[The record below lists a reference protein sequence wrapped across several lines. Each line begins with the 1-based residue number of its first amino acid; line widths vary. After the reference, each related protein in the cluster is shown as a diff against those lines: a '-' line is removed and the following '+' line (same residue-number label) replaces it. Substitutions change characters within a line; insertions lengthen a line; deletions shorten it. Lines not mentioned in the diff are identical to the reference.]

1 MLEFK
6 LDLELKKKY
15 YKFLSIFNLYIHFKL
30 SNLKYKINKNNI
42 MINNIIKI
50 RMKKKKHSQFI
61 KSKKLKI
68 NFFHH

>member
-30 SNLKYKINKNNI
+30 LNLKYKINKNNI

-50 RMKKKKHSQFI
+50 RMKKKNIASLLN
-61 KSKKLKI
+61 LK
-68 NFFHH
+68 N

>member
-6 LDLELKKKY
+6 LDLELKKKH

-50 RMKKKKHSQFI
+50 RMKKKT
-61 KSKKLKI
+61 
-68 NFFHH
+68 

>member
-50 RMKKKKHSQFI
+50 MKKKNIASLLN
-61 KSKKLKI
+61 LK
-68 NFFHH
+68 N